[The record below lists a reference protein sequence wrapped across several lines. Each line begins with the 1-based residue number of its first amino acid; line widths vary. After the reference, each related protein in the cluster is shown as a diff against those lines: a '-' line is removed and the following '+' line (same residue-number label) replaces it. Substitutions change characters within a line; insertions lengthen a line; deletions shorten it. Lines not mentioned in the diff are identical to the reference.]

1 MGTRIVG
8 TGSYI
13 PARIVTNDDLS
24 KVLDTSD
31 EWISTRTGIHSRH
44 IAQQEKA
51 SDMAVKASK
60 KAIQDSGILAKDIDV
75 IIVATS
81 SPDYAFPS
89 TASLVQKEINAVNAV
104 CFDVSVACTGFIYA
118 YSIANA
124 YITSGVYKNI
134 LIIGTEVMSSHID
147 WKDRSVCVLFGDG
160 AGAVVVTK
168 DSENISQVIIHNDG
182 SKAEVLKCGSD
193 NIYMNGQ
200 EVFKFAVKTVPM
212 SIMEVLNSKSIKKSE
227 IKFYIL
233 HQANKRII
241 EAVAKRLNE
250 DIQKFPMNLSK
261 YGNTSAASI
270 PILIDELSQA
280 KKIRKNDLIVISG
293 FGAGLSWGSIL
304 LNW

>member
-1 MGTRIVG
+1 MGTRIIG

-13 PARIVTNDDLS
+13 PARVVTNDDLS
-24 KVLDTSD
+24 KVLDTND
-31 EWISTRTGIHSRH
+31 EWIRTRTGIHSRH

-51 SDMAVKASK
+51 SDMAVNAGK

-81 SPDYAFPS
+81 SPDYAFPN
-89 TASLVQKEINAVNAV
+89 TASLVQARLQAVNAM
-104 CFDVSVACTGFIYA
+104 CFDISVACTGFISA

-124 YITSGVYKNI
+124 YIKSGAYKNI
-134 LIIGTEVMSSHID
+134 LIIGAEVMSKHID
-147 WKDRSVCVLFGDG
+147 WSDRSVSVLFGDG
-160 AGAVVVTK
+160 AGAVVITESSDNV
-168 DSENISQVIIHNDG
+168 NQVIIHSDG
-182 SKAEVLKCGSD
+182 SKADTLICGND

-200 EVFKFAVKTVPM
+200 EVFKFAVKTVPS
-212 SIMEVLNSKSIKKSE
+212 SISEVLDRSDIKKSD
-227 IKFYIL
+227 IKYYIL

-250 DIQKFPMNLSK
+250 DIEKFPMNLAK

-270 PILIDELSQA
+270 PILLDELSRA
-280 KKIRKNDLIVISG
+280 KKIQRNDLIVISG